1 MRKFAVPLNPRG
13 ARSPCLDGRNEEV
26 MTGWK
31 RKPWMLVG
39 VIALT
44 LAIVVLPPAIPT
56 RGSNVAALR
65 PNDPSGKM
73 ALYEQLGLGALGLSK
88 TAFEYALSGWN
99 ALMKEG
105 KIRKDNILSIL
116 DFSLPSGQKR
126 LFVLDLELG
135 RLLFNTYVSHGKNS
149 GTELPTRFS
158 NRINSNQSS
167 LGFFI
172 TGGTYKGKHGT
183 SLRLQGEESGIND
196 NALNRGIVVHGAS
209 YVSEKIAERQGYVGR
224 SQGCP
229 AIPPKLT
236 RPIIDNIKEGSCL
249 FIYSPDASY
258 LRRSSLLRLS
268 SLRG

>member
-1 MRKFAVPLNPRG
+1 MN
-13 ARSPCLDGRNEEV
+13 
-26 MTGWK
+26 GWT

-39 VIALT
+39 IISLT
-44 LAIVVLPPAIPT
+44 IAIVLLPPAIPT
-56 RGSNVAALR
+56 RGSNLASIR
-65 PNDPSGKM
+65 PDDPSGKL
-73 ALYEQLGLGALGLSK
+73 ALYEELGLGALGLSK
-88 TAFEYALSGWN
+88 KAFQYALRGWN
-99 ALMKEG
+99 ALIKEG
-105 KIRKDNILSIL
+105 KIKKDNILSIL

-126 LFVLDLELG
+126 MFVIDLELG

-172 TGGTYKGKHGT
+172 TGDTYNGKHGT

-196 NALNRGIVVHGAS
+196 NALNRGIVVHGAN
-209 YVSEKIAERQGYVGR
+209 YVSEGIAERQGFVGR

-229 AIPPKLT
+229 AIPSQLT
-236 RPIIDNIKEGSCL
+236 RPIIDHIKEGSCL

-258 LRRSSLLRLS
+258 LRRSSILRTS
-268 SLRG
+268 ALRG